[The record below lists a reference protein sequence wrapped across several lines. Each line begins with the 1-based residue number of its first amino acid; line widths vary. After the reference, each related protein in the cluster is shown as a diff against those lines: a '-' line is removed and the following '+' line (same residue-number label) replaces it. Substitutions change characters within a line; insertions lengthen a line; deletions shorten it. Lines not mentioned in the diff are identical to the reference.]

1 MDLFPI
7 DQRNIDLKI
16 DGPNEQT
23 KSYERRVIASITGA
37 EQGRLEP
44 DQLYVNGF
52 WQDDNGNDVKIA
64 SGFVR
69 PEDTV
74 AVVESLLLA
83 DSFFQWLPDE
93 DDHPTSGSEAVPVE
107 PWLFTEEIHR
117 EGIDASDPY
126 AVKHVAG
133 RTRPNDKT
141 IAALSLKR
149 TDDFGRSWMDE
160 SQNVFLRSEAWGL
173 RKGQG
178 QHETE
183 TVGDRLAVDTDKLKK
198 FLRSRHRNL
207 IILIKIQKYIKSGE
221 YDGKFAT
228 KTAAVIVSGV
238 GSIKVPMRI
247 SAKSRSAIAALSE
260 HDRLYFPKCYE
271 AVLRC
276 R

>member
-1 MDLFPI
+1 MAEHYWRDDPWEDWIADYLPSIDGQAWLADAMDLFPI

-52 WQDDNGNDVKIA
+52 WQDDNVNDVKIA

-74 AVVESLLLA
+74 AVVESLLLT

-207 IILIKIQKYIKSGE
+207 GHVDKWRSQR
-221 YDGKFAT
+221 
-228 KTAAVIVSGV
+228 
-238 GSIKVPMRI
+238 RI
-247 SAKSRSAIAALSE
+247 EVMSMKPKKLSE
-260 HDRLYFPKCYE
+260 
-271 AVLRC
+271 VLS
-276 R
+276 